1 MTKARLLRKLI
12 SSPGIMVVPG
22 VYDCIGAR
30 LAERVGFPCVFTS
43 GFGISASAFGFPD
56 LGLVTATEMLS
67 SIGRIAGGITIPLVA
82 DIDTGYGGVLN
93 VMRTVEEAAR
103 LDVAG
108 VILEDQEMPKRCGHF
123 EGKRVIPAEEHAAK
137 IRAARE
143 AGGEIVII
151 ARTDARAP
159 LGLGEAIRRGR
170 VYLEAGA
177 DVLFIEAPESREEV
191 MEVAR
196 AFPGVH
202 LFANMVEG
210 GKTPILDAKELEALG
225 YKIVVFPLS
234 GLFAATKAIREC
246 FENLKKYGGARGYP
260 GYSFGEFEEMIGAR
274 QLREIESRYSGD

>member
-1 MTKARLLRKLI
+1 MTKARLLRRLI
-12 SSPGIMVVPG
+12 SSPGVMVVPG

-43 GFGISASAFGFPD
+43 GFGISASAFGLPD

-67 SIGRIAGGITIPLVA
+67 SIGRIAEGIAIPLVA

-93 VMRTVEEAAR
+93 VMRTVGEAVR
-103 LDVAG
+103 LGVAG

-137 IRAARE
+137 IRAARD
-143 AGGEIVII
+143 AGGEIVIV

-159 LGLGEAIRRGR
+159 LGLDEAIRRGR

-177 DVLFIEAPESREEV
+177 DVLFIEAPESREELV
-191 MEVAR
+191 EVAR
-196 AFPGVH
+196 AFPGVY

-210 GKTPILDAKELEALG
+210 GKTPLMDAKELEALG

-234 GLFAATKAIREC
+234 GLFAATSAIREC
-246 FENLKKYGGARGYP
+246 FENLKRHGGAQGHP
-260 GYSFGEFEEMIGAR
+260 GCSFREFEEMIGAHR
-274 QLREIESRYSGD
+274 LREIEKGYGGG